1 MTWRRPDARQRP
13 FVLVCVLLAV
23 GVAAGIALAFRSA
36 PPANP
41 FGSGA
46 AAPKTRYV
54 SRAVGSDRA
63 PGTPSRPWKTI
74 RRALRSLRPGDVV
87 VVGPGTYPETLVES
101 RSGRANA
108 PIAIAALPGER
119 PTITG
124 RLKISGSWVRVSG
137 FLFRGQTSANR
148 HGVLV
153 YVAGADHVE
162 LSGNELEDA
171 AKSGVY
177 LGDPGKG
184 ADYARIVGNYIHDN
198 GTHSNLDHGVYY
210 GTGRGGYIANNVVVD
225 NYAKGI
231 QLYPDCDQAV
241 VANNTIVRNRR
252 YGIILGGD
260 DGTTSSGNVIANN
273 VVAFNGSGG
282 ITTYWGS
289 GPGTGNVAT
298 DNLVFQNGS
307 ATGNTNV
314 FGDSLAASG
323 TIVVDPLFRKDDD
336 FRLGP
341 GSPALDA
348 AQPRWSPPTDI
359 AGRARPEGA
368 GPDLGAYESG

>member
-1 MTWRRPDARQRP
+1 MTWRRPAARQRP
-13 FVLVCVLLAV
+13 IILVCALLGV

-46 AAPKTRYV
+46 AAPRTRYV

-63 PGTPSRPWKTI
+63 SGTPSRPWRTI
-74 RRALRSLRPGDVV
+74 RRALRSVRPGDTV

-101 RSGRANA
+101 RSGRASA

-124 RLKISGSWVRVSG
+124 RLKITGSWVRVSG

-153 YVAGADHVE
+153 YVSGADHVE

-171 AKSGVY
+171 AKSGIY
-177 LGDPGKG
+177 LGDAGNG
-184 ADYARIVGNYIHDN
+184 ADYARIVGNYVHDN

-210 GTGRGGYIANNVVVD
+210 GTGRGGYVANNVVVD

-231 QLYPDCDQAV
+231 QLYPECNGAV

-282 ITTYWGS
+282 IATYWVS
-289 GPGTGNVAT
+289 GTGTGNVAK

-307 ATGNTNV
+307 ATGSTNV
-314 FGDSLAASG
+314 FGDGLAVTG
-323 TIVVDPLFRKDDD
+323 TIVASPLFRADND
-336 FRLGP
+336 FRLDP
-341 GSPALDA
+341 GSPALNVADA
-348 AQPRWSPPTDI
+348 QWSPTTDI
-359 AGRARPEGA
+359 AGRPRPEGA